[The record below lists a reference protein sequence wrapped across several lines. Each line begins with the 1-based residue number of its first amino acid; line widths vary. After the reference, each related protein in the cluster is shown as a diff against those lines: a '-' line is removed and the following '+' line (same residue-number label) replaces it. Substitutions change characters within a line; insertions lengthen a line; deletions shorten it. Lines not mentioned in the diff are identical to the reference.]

1 MEQDNVFLAT
11 QILWS
16 MIDANGHLRHSAYA
30 DLAAQARVNVLAALG
45 LEKEIMKLGIGP
57 ILFKEELTYLKEIRM
72 NDQVKVTVSLRNYRS
87 DGARYSL
94 VSQIIRSDEAVSATV
109 VVEGAWLDLRQRK
122 LCALP
127 EAMQEAFIKIPKTID
142 FEVYSKEPDLKA

>member
-1 MEQDNVFLAT
+1 MEQDNVFLET

-72 NDQVKVTVSLRNYRS
+72 NDKVKVTVSLRSYRS

>member
-1 MEQDNVFLAT
+1 MQHVFLET

-45 LEKEIMKLGIGP
+45 LADEIANLRIGP
-57 ILFKEELTYLKEIRM
+57 ILFKEELTYLKEVRM
-72 NDQVKVTVSLRNYRS
+72 NEQVKVTVELKRYRA

-94 VSQIIRSDEAVSATV
+94 ISHVIRSDGALSAMIL
-109 VVEGAWLDLRQRK
+109 VEGAWLDLKQRK
-122 LCALP
+122 LCTLP
-127 EAMQEAFIKIPKTID
+127 GAMQEAFIKIPKTVD
-142 FEVYSKEPDLKA
+142 FEVYTKEADGKA

>member
-1 MEQDNVFLAT
+1 MEAPHIFLET

-45 LEKEIMKLGIGP
+45 LAKEIHKLNIGP
-57 ILFKEELTYLKEIRM
+57 ILFREELTYLKEVRM
-72 NDQVKVTVSLRNYRS
+72 NERVQVTVELKRYRS

-94 VSQIIRSDEAVSATV
+94 ISQIIRSDGELCAMV
-109 VVEGAWLDLRQRK
+109 VVDGAWLDLKERK
-122 LCALP
+122 LCTLP
-127 EAMQEAFIKIPKTID
+127 EAMQEAFIKIPKTVD
-142 FEVYSKEPDLKA
+142 FEVYEKEADLKA

>member
-1 MEQDNVFLAT
+1 METQNVFLET

-45 LEKEIMKLGIGP
+45 LANEIASLRIGP
-57 ILFKEELTYLKEIRM
+57 ILFKEELTYLKEVRM
-72 NDQVKVTVSLRNYRS
+72 NEQVKVTVELKRYRS

-94 VSQIIRSDEAVSATV
+94 ISQVIRSDGALSAMV
-109 VVEGAWLDLRQRK
+109 VVEGAWLDLKQRK
-122 LCALP
+122 LCTLP
-127 EAMQEAFIKIPKTID
+127 EAMQEAFIKIPKTVD
-142 FEVYSKEPDLKA
+142 FEVYTKEADLKA